1 MTQRSVEPSQ
11 ASGSSVDT
19 PAQALAAVVENAGEL
34 VRAELRLAATEAR
47 AWLVRLGLGLA
58 LLWLALVFFQVFA
71 LALALSPILLLK
83 DQPWTSVGAML
94 LLALLPGLGASAFAA
109 RELRRLKEL
118 PHGSHDHLRR
128 S

>member
-1 MTQRSVEPSQ
+1 VTELGVEPSQ
-11 ASGSSVDT
+11 ASRSSAET

-58 LLWLALVFFQVFA
+58 LLWLALLFFQVFA
-71 LALALSPILLLK
+71 LALALSPILLK

-94 LLALLPGLGASAFAA
+94 LLALLPALGASAFAA

>member
-1 MTQRSVEPSQ
+1 VTQLSAEPSQ
-11 ASGSSVDT
+11 ASRSSADT

-34 VRAELRLAATEAR
+34 VRAELRLAATEAK

-58 LLWLALVFFQVFA
+58 LLWVALLFFQVFA
-71 LALALSPILLLK
+71 LVLALSPVLLK

-94 LLALLPGLGASAFAA
+94 LLALLPALGASAFAA

-118 PHGSHDHLRR
+118 PHGSHDHRRR